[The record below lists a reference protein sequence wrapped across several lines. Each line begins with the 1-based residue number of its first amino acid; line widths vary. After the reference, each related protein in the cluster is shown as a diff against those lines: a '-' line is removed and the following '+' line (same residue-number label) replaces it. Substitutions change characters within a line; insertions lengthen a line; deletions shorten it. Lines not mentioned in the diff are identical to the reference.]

1 MKKMDTLEKLS
12 STIGG
17 IVNRLSLSSTEKK
30 QLETELLQSVNATLD
45 ETNKQSGT
53 LIETE
58 MKGIWLQRAWR
69 PIVMLTLT
77 GVVVIGAFTDLPML
91 ESGSQFWDLL
101 QLGLGGYVIG
111 RSAEKIT
118 GTYFKN
124 RKR

>member
-1 MKKMDTLEKLS
+1 MDTLEKLS
-12 STIGG
+12 GTIGS
-17 IVNRLSLSSTEKK
+17 IVNRLSLSSAEKK
-30 QLETELLQSVNATLD
+30 QLETELVQSVNATLD
-45 ETNKQSGT
+45 ETNRQSAA

-77 GVVVIGAFTDLPML
+77 GVVVIGVFADVQILD
-91 ESGSQFWDLL
+91 SGSPFWDLL

>member
-1 MKKMDTLEKLS
+1 MDTLEKLS
-12 STIGG
+12 GTIGS
-17 IVNRLSLSSTEKK
+17 IVNRLSLSSAEKK
-30 QLETELLQSVNATLD
+30 QLETELVQSVNATLD
-45 ETNKQSGT
+45 ETNRQSAA

-77 GVVVIGAFTDLPML
+77 GVVVIGVFADVRILD
-91 ESGSQFWDLL
+91 SGSPFWDLL